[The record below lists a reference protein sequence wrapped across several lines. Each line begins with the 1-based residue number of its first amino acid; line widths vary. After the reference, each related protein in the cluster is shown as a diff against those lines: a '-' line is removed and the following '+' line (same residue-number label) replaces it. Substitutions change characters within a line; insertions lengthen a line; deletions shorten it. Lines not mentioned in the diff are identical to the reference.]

1 MSADVV
7 PVSALRGLHIEGESY
22 VISWANEFDLRDG
35 IAKLAEL
42 AGWEVETEHVIHGW
56 GRPDL
61 YLKSDALTIAVEL
74 KTELDTASQ
83 CRKAVQQAASYR
95 KAMPEV
101 SEVILAAASIN
112 SDAMREYEASY
123 REVRVLSANALC
135 DLILGAERGMRNR
148 HGVAREAHLELEREL
163 ELSRRVMA
171 RLALSEGSPLGA
183 GVLS

>member
-7 PVSALRGLHIEGESY
+7 RVDAIRGLHLEGESY
-22 VISWANEFDLRDG
+22 KINWASEFDLRDG
-35 IAKLAEL
+35 IAKLATL
-42 AGWEVETEHVIHGW
+42 AGWNAETEHVVHGW

-61 YLKSDALTIAVEL
+61 YLQSDSMTIAIEL
-74 KTELDTASQ
+74 KTEISTPSQ

-101 SEVILAAASIN
+101 SEVILAAARIN

-123 REVRVLSANALC
+123 REVWVMSADSLC
-135 DLILGAERGMRNR
+135 NFILGAKNGLRERHNR
-148 HGVAREAHLELEREL
+148 ARDTHAQLEREL
-163 ELSRRVMA
+163 ELSRRVME
-171 RLALSEGSPLGA
+171 RLALHEHSPLGA

>member
-1 MSADVV
+1 MSAETVRVD
-7 PVSALRGLHIEGESY
+7 AIRGLHLEGESY
-22 VISWANEFDLRDG
+22 MISWASEFDLRDG

-42 AGWEVETEHVIHGW
+42 AGWEVETEHVVHGW

-101 SEVILAAASIN
+101 CEVILAAASIN

-123 REVRVLSANALC
+123 REVWVLSANALC
-135 DLILGAERGMRNR
+135 DFILGAVKGLRDR
-148 HGVAREAHLELEREL
+148 HTRARQAYVELEREL
-163 ELSRRVMA
+163 ELSRRVLG
-171 RLALSEGSPLGA
+171 RLATREQSPLGA
-183 GVLS
+183 VVFS

>member
-7 PVSALRGLHIEGESY
+7 AIEAARGLHLEGDSY
-22 VISWANEFDLRDG
+22 AISWANEFDLRDG
-35 IAKLAEL
+35 IAKLAKL
-42 AGWEVETEHVIHGW
+42 AGWTAETEHVVHGW

-61 YLKSDALTIAVEL
+61 YLKSASMTVAVEL

-101 SEVILAAASIN
+101 SEVILAAARIN

-123 REVRVLSANALC
+123 REVWVMSADALC
-135 DLILGAERGMRNR
+135 SFILGAKNGLRDR
-148 HGVAREAHLELEREL
+148 HSRAQEAHLELEREL
-163 ELSRRVMA
+163 ELSRRVMG
-171 RLALSEGSPLGA
+171 RLGAHEHSPVGA
-183 GVLS
+183 GVIS